1 MVKVQQQQEE
11 LQLNRLNNKN
21 KQKEGYS
28 VPIGYSI
35 DARKIFLLESKEDQK
50 IEEKDLALIQEDE
63 KQMKS

>member
-1 MVKVQQQQEE
+1 
-11 LQLNRLNNKN
+11 LNRLNNKN

-63 KQMKS
+63 K